1 MTSKQRAYLK
11 GLAMNLE
18 PIFQIGKSSLTP
30 EVTEAIGEAF
40 NTKELIKIT
49 VLKNCMDDPNEIAR
63 MLAERTHAQVVQVI
77 GKKIVLYK
85 ESKEHKKIELPKK
98 KVGIMGGTFDPIH
111 YGHLI
116 LAQNALDTFSL
127 DEILFVPSGTP
138 WLKESTKV
146 LSKNK
151 RVSMTG
157 MAIEDN
163 PDFALSTIEIDREGN
178 SYSYETVEELK
189 RMQPKTDF
197 YFIMGADSLLEIE
210 RWKHPDRLMTECT
223 LLVAVRDDCDRE
235 GLEKQIIYL
244 TDKYQADI
252 KILPANRIDIS
263 STKIRRMIREGKSVR
278 YMLPDQVI
286 RFIQKNHLYRQETS
300 SEK

>member
-1 MTSKQRAYLK
+1 MSCQ
-11 GLAMNLE
+11 N
-18 PIFQIGKSSLTP
+18 
-30 EVTEAIGEAF
+30 
-40 NTKELIKIT
+40 
-49 VLKNCMDDPNEIAR
+49 
-63 MLAERTHAQVVQVI
+63 
-77 GKKIVLYK
+77 
-85 ESKEHKKIELPKK
+85 K

-189 RMQPKTDF
+189 RLQPKTDF

-210 RWKHPDRLMTECT
+210 RWKNPDRLMTECT

>member
-1 MTSKQRAYLK
+1 
-11 GLAMNLE
+11 
-18 PIFQIGKSSLTP
+18 
-30 EVTEAIGEAF
+30 
-40 NTKELIKIT
+40 
-49 VLKNCMDDPNEIAR
+49 
-63 MLAERTHAQVVQVI
+63 
-77 GKKIVLYK
+77 
-85 ESKEHKKIELPKK
+85 
-98 KVGIMGGTFDPIH
+98 MGGTFDPIH
-111 YGHLI
+111 YGHLM

-189 RMQPKTDF
+189 KEQPETTF

-210 RWKHPDRLMTECT
+210 RWKHPDRLMADCI
-223 LLVAVRDDCDRE
+223 LLVAVRDDCDKE
-235 GLEKQIIYL
+235 GLKKQIAYL

-252 KILPANRIDIS
+252 RILPANRMDIS
-263 STKIRRMIREGKSVR
+263 STKIRQMIQEGKSVR

-286 RFIQKNHLYRQETS
+286 RFIQKNHLYQQETS
-300 SEK
+300 SENNV

>member
-1 MTSKQRAYLK
+1 
-11 GLAMNLE
+11 
-18 PIFQIGKSSLTP
+18 
-30 EVTEAIGEAF
+30 
-40 NTKELIKIT
+40 
-49 VLKNCMDDPNEIAR
+49 
-63 MLAERTHAQVVQVI
+63 
-77 GKKIVLYK
+77 
-85 ESKEHKKIELPKK
+85 
-98 KVGIMGGTFDPIH
+98 MGGTFDPIH

-197 YFIMGADSLLEIE
+197 YFIMGADSLDYFEEWRHPEIICE
-210 RWKHPDRLMTECT
+210 KAAV
-223 LLVAVRDDCDRE
+223 LVAVRDHWDMDDIKKKINAI
-235 GLEKQIIYL
+235 EKQFDAAIYPL
-244 TDKYQADI
+244 SCGRFDAASRDIRQQIKNGVNTDQ
-252 KILPANRIDIS
+252 L
-263 STKIRRMIREGKSVR
+263 
-278 YMLPDQVI
+278 LPDSVI
-286 RFIQKNHLYRQETS
+286 RFIKEHQLYESR
-300 SEK
+300 K

>member
-1 MTSKQRAYLK
+1 
-11 GLAMNLE
+11 
-18 PIFQIGKSSLTP
+18 
-30 EVTEAIGEAF
+30 
-40 NTKELIKIT
+40 
-49 VLKNCMDDPNEIAR
+49 
-63 MLAERTHAQVVQVI
+63 
-77 GKKIVLYK
+77 
-85 ESKEHKKIELPKK
+85 
-98 KVGIMGGTFDPIH
+98 MGGTFDPIH
-111 YGHLI
+111 YGHLM

-189 RMQPKTDF
+189 KGQPEPDF

-210 RWKHPDRLMTECT
+210 RWKHPDRLMADCT
-223 LLVAVRDDCDRE
+223 LLVAVRDDCDKE
-235 GLEKQIIYL
+235 GLEKQIAYL
-244 TDKYQADI
+244 KDKYQADI
-252 KILPANRIDIS
+252 RILPANRMDIS
-263 STKIRRMIREGKSVR
+263 STKIRQMIQEGKSVR

-286 RFIQKNHLYRQETS
+286 RFIQKNHLYQQKTS
-300 SEK
+300 SENNA

>member
-1 MTSKQRAYLK
+1 MSCQ
-11 GLAMNLE
+11 N
-18 PIFQIGKSSLTP
+18 
-30 EVTEAIGEAF
+30 
-40 NTKELIKIT
+40 
-49 VLKNCMDDPNEIAR
+49 
-63 MLAERTHAQVVQVI
+63 
-77 GKKIVLYK
+77 
-85 ESKEHKKIELPKK
+85 K

-210 RWKHPDRLMTECT
+210 RWKHPDRLMAECT

-263 STKIRRMIREGKSVR
+263 STKIRQLIREGKSVR

>member
-1 MTSKQRAYLK
+1 MSCQ
-11 GLAMNLE
+11 N
-18 PIFQIGKSSLTP
+18 
-30 EVTEAIGEAF
+30 
-40 NTKELIKIT
+40 
-49 VLKNCMDDPNEIAR
+49 
-63 MLAERTHAQVVQVI
+63 
-77 GKKIVLYK
+77 
-85 ESKEHKKIELPKK
+85 K

-189 RMQPKTDF
+189 RLQPKTDF

-210 RWKHPDRLMTECT
+210 RCKHPDRLMTECT
-223 LLVAVRDDCDRE
+223 ILVAVRDDCDRE

-263 STKIRRMIREGKSVR
+263 STKIRRMIQEGKSVR

>member
-1 MTSKQRAYLK
+1 MSCQ
-11 GLAMNLE
+11 N
-18 PIFQIGKSSLTP
+18 
-30 EVTEAIGEAF
+30 
-40 NTKELIKIT
+40 
-49 VLKNCMDDPNEIAR
+49 
-63 MLAERTHAQVVQVI
+63 
-77 GKKIVLYK
+77 
-85 ESKEHKKIELPKK
+85 K

-210 RWKHPDRLMTECT
+210 RWKHPDRLMAECT

>member
-1 MTSKQRAYLK
+1 MSCQ
-11 GLAMNLE
+11 N
-18 PIFQIGKSSLTP
+18 
-30 EVTEAIGEAF
+30 
-40 NTKELIKIT
+40 
-49 VLKNCMDDPNEIAR
+49 
-63 MLAERTHAQVVQVI
+63 
-77 GKKIVLYK
+77 
-85 ESKEHKKIELPKK
+85 K

-111 YGHLI
+111 YGHLM

-189 RMQPKTDF
+189 KGQPETDF

-210 RWKHPDRLMTECT
+210 RWKHPDRLMADCT
-223 LLVAVRDDCDRE
+223 LLVAVRDDCDKE
-235 GLEKQIIYL
+235 GLEKQIAYL
-244 TDKYQADI
+244 KDKYQADI
-252 KILPANRIDIS
+252 RILPANRMDIS
-263 STKIRRMIREGKSVR
+263 STKIRQMIQEGKSVR

-286 RFIQKNHLYRQETS
+286 RFIQKNHLYQQKTS
-300 SEK
+300 SENNA

>member
-1 MTSKQRAYLK
+1 MSCQ
-11 GLAMNLE
+11 N
-18 PIFQIGKSSLTP
+18 
-30 EVTEAIGEAF
+30 
-40 NTKELIKIT
+40 
-49 VLKNCMDDPNEIAR
+49 
-63 MLAERTHAQVVQVI
+63 
-77 GKKIVLYK
+77 
-85 ESKEHKKIELPKK
+85 K

-189 RMQPKTDF
+189 RIQPKTDF

-210 RWKHPDRLMTECT
+210 RWKHPDRLMAECT

-252 KILPANRIDIS
+252 RILPANRIDIS

>member
-1 MTSKQRAYLK
+1 MSCQ
-11 GLAMNLE
+11 N
-18 PIFQIGKSSLTP
+18 
-30 EVTEAIGEAF
+30 
-40 NTKELIKIT
+40 
-49 VLKNCMDDPNEIAR
+49 
-63 MLAERTHAQVVQVI
+63 
-77 GKKIVLYK
+77 
-85 ESKEHKKIELPKK
+85 K

-210 RWKHPDRLMTECT
+210 RWKHPGRLMTECT

-286 RFIQKNHLYRQETS
+286 RFIQKNHLYQQETS